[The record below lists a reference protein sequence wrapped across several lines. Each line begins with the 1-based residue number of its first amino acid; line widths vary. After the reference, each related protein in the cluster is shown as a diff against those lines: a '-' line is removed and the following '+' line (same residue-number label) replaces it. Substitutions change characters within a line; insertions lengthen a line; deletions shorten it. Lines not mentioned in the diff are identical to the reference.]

1 MATNLQYQYCENL
14 HTISHIT
21 QEVEH
26 KITEI
31 SLMRINNGGK
41 DVHWS
46 GNHRSKRLNKGSVP
60 VYFWQIWG
68 YFGLTIAVQISISF
82 NNGLQYILLVAK
94 QIFVQLIDNMM
105 INNRV
110 LEDLLMDRWMVS
122 LVSLELD
129 ILLYSKHPE
138 LHLGNKSL
146 TISNFSFIDRTPD
159 SSTQHHRRTECAQL
173 ISNIT
178 KL

>member
-1 MATNLQYQYCENL
+1 
-14 HTISHIT
+14 
-21 QEVEH
+21 
-26 KITEI
+26 
-31 SLMRINNGGK
+31 MRINNGGK

-110 LEDLLMDRWMVS
+110 LEESLMDRWMVS
-122 LVSLELD
+122 PVSLELD

-159 SSTQHHRRTECAQL
+159 SSTQHNTTPKL
-173 ISNIT
+173 GSNCPQAIN
-178 KL
+178 LYINIFNF